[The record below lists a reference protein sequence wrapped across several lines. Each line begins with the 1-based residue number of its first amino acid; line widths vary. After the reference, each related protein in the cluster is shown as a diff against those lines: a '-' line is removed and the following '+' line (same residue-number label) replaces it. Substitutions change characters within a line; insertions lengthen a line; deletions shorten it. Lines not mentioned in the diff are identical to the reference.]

1 MHNPDGLHTMRLA
14 LATNS
19 HLNEHQGTQN
29 ANSRQQEKTVS
40 AKTIGI
46 IQVKGGAGRSTVS
59 TNLAG
64 ELSKLG
70 KTVLID
76 CDMPQGTSASWYAV
90 REQAGKAG
98 TLVADTATNHRELV
112 AKVEQYQDADFIVL
126 DGPPRIAELTR
137 AILVLA
143 DLCLIPVGASAAEI
157 WATSDLLVLVEEANK
172 VRSVNARMVW
182 TRYRSHTRLA
192 QELSELATKE
202 LGLDALATTLGMR
215 VAYPEALGDGLTVA
229 ELPEPSA
236 KAEVKSLIDEI
247 QKLLRKKP

>member
-1 MHNPDGLHTMRLA
+1 M
-14 LATNS
+14 
-19 HLNEHQGTQN
+19 
-29 ANSRQQEKTVS
+29 S

-64 ELSKLG
+64 ELSKQG

-76 CDMPQGTSASWYAV
+76 CDMPQGTSASWFAV
-90 REQAGKAG
+90 RQQAGKAG
-98 TLVADTATNHRELV
+98 NLIADTATNHRELV

-157 WATSDLLVLVEEANK
+157 WATSDLLTLIEEAKK
-172 VRSVNARMVW
+172 VKSVNARMIW
-182 TRYRSHTRLA
+182 TRYRPHTRLA
-192 QELSELATKE
+192 QELSEMAAKE
-202 LGLDALATTLGMR
+202 LGLDALGVKLGMR
-215 VAYPEALGDGLTVA
+215 VAYMEALGEGLTVA
-229 ELPEPSA
+229 ELAEPSA
-236 KAEVKSLIDEI
+236 RAEAKFLAAEV
-247 QKLLRKKP
+247 QKILRKAS

>member
-1 MHNPDGLHTMRLA
+1 VIFPNQE
-14 LATNS
+14 S
-19 HLNEHQGTQN
+19 KN
-29 ANSRQQEKTVS
+29 ANSRHQGKTVS

-64 ELSKLG
+64 ELSKIG

-76 CDMPQGTSASWYAV
+76 CDMPQGTSASWFSV
-90 REQAGKAG
+90 REQGGKAG
-98 TLVADTATNHRELV
+98 DLTADTATNHRELV

-157 WATSDLLVLVEEANK
+157 WATSDLLALVEEAK
-172 VRSVNARMVW
+172 QVKQVNARMIW
-182 TRYRSHTRLA
+182 TRYRPHTRLA
-192 QELSELATKE
+192 QELSDLATEE
-202 LGLDALATTLGMR
+202 LGLGALITTLGMR
-215 VAYPEALGDGLTVA
+215 VAYMQALGEGLTVA
-229 ELPEPSA
+229 ELTDQNA
-236 KAEVKSLIDEI
+236 GAEARALVDEVE
-247 QKLLRKKP
+247 KLLKVKP

>member
-1 MHNPDGLHTMRLA
+1 M
-14 LATNS
+14 
-19 HLNEHQGTQN
+19 
-29 ANSRQQEKTVS
+29 S

-76 CDMPQGTSASWYAV
+76 CDMPQGTSASWFAV
-90 REQAGKAG
+90 RDQFGRSFN
-98 TLVADTATNHRELV
+98 LLADTANNHRELV
-112 AKVEQYQDADFIVL
+112 AKVEQHQDADFIVL

-157 WATSDLLVLVEEANK
+157 WATSDLLALVEEAQK
-172 VRSVNARMVW
+172 VKPVNARMVW
-182 TRYRSHTRLA
+182 TRYRPHTRLS

-202 LGLDALATTLGMR
+202 LGLVALSTALGMR
-215 VAYPEALGDGLTVA
+215 VAYMQALGEGLTVA
-229 ELPEPSA
+229 ELAEPSA
-236 KAEVKSLIDEI
+236 KAEVRLLTTEI
-247 QKLLRKKP
+247 QNLLRATS

>member
-1 MHNPDGLHTMRLA
+1 MAGGGQGA
-14 LATNS
+14 AEGQQ
-19 HLNEHQGTQN
+19 HLNTMP
-29 ANSRQQEKTVS
+29 KI
-40 AKTIGI
+40 IGV

-76 CDMPQGTSASWYAV
+76 CDMPQGTSASWFAV
-90 REQAGKAG
+90 RQEVAA
-98 TLVADTATNHRELV
+98 TNDLISRLIADTATNHRELV
-112 AKVEQYQDADFIVL
+112 AKVEQYQDADFVVL

-157 WATSDLLVLVEEANK
+157 WATSDLLALVEEAK
-172 VRSVNARMVW
+172 KIKPVNARMVW

-202 LGLDALATTLGMR
+202 LGLVALATALGMR
-215 VAYPEALGDGLTVA
+215 VAYMEALGGGLTAA
-229 ELPEPSA
+229 ELSEPSA
-236 KAEVKSLIDEI
+236 KAEVKSLVDEI